1 MSIKTILVHLV
12 DDDQF
17 DKRLELAINLGSQ
30 HGAHLTGLFFSGE
43 IDMPGGA
50 VGRGLS
56 RRFLE
61 ATAEEMEKEAVD
73 LATRFKDACSTAEL
87 SHAFYV
93 EEGDYHQIFE
103 QHARAADLIIV
114 SQTQPHT
121 LEDYVRHL
129 LAEELVLESGV
140 PVLMVPREA
149 PLPNTVGRTIL
160 VSYTSTRESVRAVKD
175 ALPFLQ
181 LADKVILLTQGTP
194 EETGHL
200 PLSQVQDYLRR
211 HGIASEIDRHMGDTR
226 DFGPAILA
234 RAKDHGA
241 DLIIMGASGRA
252 RLREIFSG
260 SAAGHVFRN
269 LDIPVIASH

>member
-1 MSIKTILVHLV
+1 MSIKTILLHLV

-17 DKRLELAINLGSQ
+17 DKRLKLAIDLGVQ

-50 VGRGLS
+50 VGRGMS

-61 ATAEEMEKEAVD
+61 ATAEEMEKEAVG
-73 LATRFKDACSTAEL
+73 LATRFKDACSDQGL

-103 QHARAADLIIV
+103 SHARAADLIIV
-114 SQTQPHT
+114 SQTQAQT
-121 LEDYVRHL
+121 LEDYVRHI

-149 PLPNTVGRTIL
+149 PLPSTIGRRIL
-160 VSYTSTRESVRAVKD
+160 VAYTSTRESVRAVKD
-175 ALPFLQ
+175 ALPFLKT
-181 LADKVILLTQGTP
+181 ADKVVLLTQGTP
-194 EETGHL
+194 EDTGHL
-200 PLSQVQDYLRR
+200 PLTQVQDYLLR
-211 HGIASEIDRHMGDTR
+211 HGITTEIDRHMGDNR

-234 RAKDHGA
+234 RAKDHRA
-241 DLIIMGASGRA
+241 DMIVMGASGRA

-260 SAAGHVFRN
+260 SAAGHVFRK
-269 LDIPVIASH
+269 LDLPVIASH

>member
-17 DKRLELAINLGSQ
+17 DKRLKLAVDLGKQ

-50 VGRGLS
+50 IGRGMS

-61 ATAEEMEKEAVD
+61 ATAEEVEKEAVG
-73 LATRFKDACSTAEL
+73 LATRFNEACDEADL

-103 QHARAADLIIV
+103 SHARAADLIIV
-114 SQTQPHT
+114 SQTQAQT
-121 LEDYVRHL
+121 LEDYVRHI

-149 PLPNTVGRTIL
+149 SLPATIGKRIL
-160 VSYTSTRESVRAVKD
+160 VAYTSTRESVRAVKD

-181 LADKVILLTQGTP
+181 AAEKVVLLTQGTP
-194 EETGHL
+194 DQTGHL
-200 PLSQVQDYLRR
+200 PLTQVQAYLKR
-211 HGIASEIDRHMGDTR
+211 HGVETEIDRHMGDNR
-226 DFGPAILA
+226 DFGPAILTQ
-234 RAKDHGA
+234 AKDHKA
-241 DLIIMGASGRA
+241 DLVVMGASGRA

-260 SAAGHVFRN
+260 SAAGHVFRK
-269 LDIPVIASH
+269 LDLPVIASH